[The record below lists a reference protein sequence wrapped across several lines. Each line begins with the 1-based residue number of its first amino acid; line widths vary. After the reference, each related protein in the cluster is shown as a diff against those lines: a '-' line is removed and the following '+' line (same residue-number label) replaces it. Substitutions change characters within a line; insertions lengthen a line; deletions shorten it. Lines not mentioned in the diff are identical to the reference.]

1 MHNSKLSVFPNV
13 QGISTESM
21 TFKVVI
27 DCIKSSDYLLT
38 IETIRDNIAS
48 GQIAE
53 ANKLKHS
60 LPAFTPSG
68 EFNSNHKSSS
78 LKNYSK
84 ILHLDF
90 DKLTDIQLDKL
101 RRQIKEDKYVYGC
114 YDSPSG
120 NGLKVFFLIIG
131 GHENHAKNIQKLIA
145 IYYRKYKILA
155 DESCKDLGRLCFF
168 SHDPNAYYNED
179 VEAIDLN
186 KEYHE
191 LDDLVINTLKE
202 KNIYFV
208 DGDRNNFIFKLA
220 LKCHKALIN
229 KKEVINYVTSY
240 YTENDFGINEIQN
253 TIDSA
258 YKYDVKPTLDILTN
272 HSKYERISN
281 LLLALGYRFKRNL
294 VTQTIDCW
302 IKEKWV
308 ELTEPIQN
316 DLIREVN
323 KMGIPAKETEIKI
336 ILNSDQIE
344 QYDPFLDYINE
355 LEPWDG
361 YDYISQLWSTLKLEE
376 DYQYYLDKW
385 LQLLVASIINPSI
398 NNQFVLTLVGPQ
410 GIGKSSWLRKLI
422 PPQLKPYMYQGILDL
437 KDKDTRITV
446 SENLIINLD
455 EMNAIDKNET
465 ARLKELIT
473 SSGYKVRA
481 PYGKMQI
488 YRKRRASF
496 CASLNDKQFLI
507 DKTGSRRFLIIEL
520 HDKIHHQHN
529 IDIDGVYAQAYAI
542 CKRNESIFFTN
553 EQEYEIRERN
563 EGFNVI
569 CIEEELLND
578 YFKIPNE
585 NEDFEWMSA
594 TDIATY
600 LSANNLIFKPNNE
613 SIRVIGLIVSR
624 IGFKKKKSMGKTSY
638 KVKKIKGE

>member
-1 MHNSKLSVFPNV
+1 MPNSKLSVFPNV
-13 QGISTESM
+13 QGISIESM
-21 TFKVVI
+21 TFKEVI

-38 IETIRDNIAS
+38 IESIRDNIAF

-53 ANKLKHS
+53 ANKIKQS

-68 EFNSNHKSSS
+68 EFDSNHKSSS
-78 LKNYSK
+78 LKNYSR

-90 DKLTDIQLDKL
+90 DKLTNNQLNEL
-101 RRQIKEDKYVYGC
+101 RCQLKADKYVYGC
-114 YDSPSG
+114 FNSPSG
-120 NGLKVFFLIIG
+120 NGLKVFFLTKG
-131 GHENHAKNIQKLIA
+131 GYENHAKNIQKLIA

-168 SHDPNAYYNED
+168 SHDPNAYYNENA
-179 VEAIDLN
+179 EAIDLN
-186 KEYHE
+186 NEFHE
-191 LDDLVINTLKE
+191 LDDLVVSTIKDKKLF
-202 KNIYFV
+202 FV
-208 DGDRNNFIFKLA
+208 SGERNDFIFYLA
-220 LKCHKALIN
+220 IKCHRALIN
-229 KKEVINYVTSY
+229 KDKVINYVNSY
-240 YTENDFGINEIQN
+240 FKETDFDLNEIQN
-253 TIDSA
+253 TINSA
-258 YKYDVKPTLDILTN
+258 YNYEVKPTIDILTN
-272 HSKYERISN
+272 NSKYERISD
-281 LLLALGYRFKRNL
+281 LLLNLGFRFKRNI

-308 ELTEPIQN
+308 ELTDPIQN

-336 ILNSDQIE
+336 ILNSDQID
-344 QYDPFLDYINE
+344 QYDPFLDYIKG

-361 YDYISQLWSTLKLEE
+361 FDYIGHLWSTLKVEE
-376 DYQYYLDKW
+376 DCQYYLEKW
-385 LQLLVASIINPSI
+385 LHLLVASIINPSI
-398 NNQFVLTLVGPQ
+398 NNQYVLTLVGPQ
-410 GIGKSSWLRKLI
+410 GIGKSSWLGKLI
-422 PPQLKPYMYQGILDL
+422 PQQLKTYMFQGILDL

-496 CASLNDKQFLI
+496 CASLNDKQFLM

-520 HDKIHHQHN
+520 HEKIHHQHN

-542 CKRNESIFFTN
+542 YNGNDSLFFTN
-553 EQEYEIRERN
+553 EQEKEIRERN

-569 CIEEELLND
+569 CIEEELIND
-578 YFKIPNE
+578 YFKIPIE
-585 NEDFEWMSA
+585 NEDFDWMSA

-613 SIRVIGLIVSR
+613 SIRIIGQIMSR
-624 IGFKKKKSMGKTSY
+624 IGFTKKKSMGKTSY
-638 KVKKIKGE
+638 KITKIKGE